1 MKLDFFFSVVVGV
14 SIYPYMLWNDLSVS
28 SSSFSGS
35 RIVLKFFASDEIN
48 SFLLW
53 DVFLSY
59 FSIASVISASSLTSE
74 LLISCS
80 FMIEEL
86 SSIYNTEER
95 PLNISYVFFLLD

>member
-1 MKLDFFFSVVVGV
+1 MKLDFFFSVVVGL
-14 SIYPYMLWNDLSVS
+14 SIYSYMLWNDLSVS

-80 FMIEEL
+80 FMIEEV

-95 PLNISYVFFLLD
+95 PLNIS